1 MKPPPVAAM
10 ALAVLVLTA
19 VTLAAQLPETW
30 RHWQFAAPIE
40 VTPVEEPR
48 FVSVLVPDAVT
59 TAAARDWADLRVID
73 EAAREVPYV
82 LEARDARERR
92 EWRAARLLDPGFVP
106 GQYSQAVLD
115 LGFDPAVHNAVDLE
129 LGGLEDVQAGLQ
141 IAVSDD
147 GRSWQIAAESVPIF
161 RLRET
166 ARGER
171 TDATYPASR
180 SRYVRLRIL
189 EGSRQVAITSA
200 RVAHEVVTPAER
212 APAGVALASAPQDG
226 QSNESVWISAGD
238 GAERRV
244 AEIRFETSALQ
255 LSRVVAV
262 ETADEHARWR
272 RVATGEI
279 RRVPGSADWRLSI
292 QFPEAVGRRWRVT
305 VRNGDDPPVPDLVP
319 ALYATPRRVVF
330 RQEPGR
336 TYRLIYGHAR
346 PDPPRY
352 DLARLTSPEVLVAA
366 APASLGAPVV
376 NEGFVDATPWTE
388 RHPAMVWVAVAVAV
402 LLLGAMALR
411 TLRSS
416 ASGIS

>member
-1 MKPPPVAAM
+1 MRRPPAAAM
-10 ALAVLVLTA
+10 WLGALMLAA

-40 VTPVEEPR
+40 VTPAEEPR

-59 TAAARDWADLRVID
+59 AAAARDWADLRVID

-92 EWRAARLLDPGFVP
+92 EWRAARLLDPGVVP

-115 LGFDPAVHNAVDLE
+115 LGSDPGVHNAVVLE
-129 LGGLEDVQAGLQ
+129 LGGTEDVQAGLQ

-147 GRSWQIAAESVPIF
+147 GQSWQIAAESVPIF

-189 EGSRQVAITSA
+189 ESGRQVGITSA

-212 APAGVALASAPQDG
+212 VSAAVALVPAPHDEQSAE
-226 QSNESVWISAGD
+226 NVWISEGE
-238 GAERRV
+238 GAEWRI
-244 AEIRFETSALQ
+244 AEVRFETSAPQ
-255 LSRVVAV
+255 LSRLVVL
-262 ETADEHARWR
+262 ETADEHDRWR

-279 RRVPGSADWRLSI
+279 RRTPGATDRPLSL

-319 ALYATPRRVVF
+319 VLYATPRRVVF
-330 RQEPGR
+330 RQDPGR

-352 DLARLTSPEVLVAA
+352 DLARLTSPDALIAA
-366 APASLGAPVV
+366 APALLGAPIV
-376 NEGFVDATPWTE
+376 NAGFVDATPWTE
-388 RHPAMVWVAVAVAV
+388 QHPAVVWVAVAVAV
-402 LLLGAMALR
+402 LLLGAMAVR

>member
-1 MKPPPVAAM
+1 MWLAA
-10 ALAVLVLTA
+10 LVLAA
-19 VTLAAQLPETW
+19 VALDAQLPETW

-40 VTPVEEPR
+40 VTPAEEPR

-59 TAAARDWADLRVID
+59 AAAARDWADLRVID

-82 LEARDARERR
+82 LEARDRRDRR

-115 LGFDPAVHNAVDLE
+115 LGSDPGVHNAVVLE
-129 LGGLEDVQAGLQ
+129 LGGTGDVQAGLQ

-147 GRSWQIAAESVPIF
+147 GQSWQIAAESVPIF

-212 APAGVALASAPQDG
+212 APAGVALAPAPQDG
-226 QSNESVWISAGD
+226 QSNESVWMSGD
-238 GAERRV
+238 RAERRI
-244 AEIRFETSALQ
+244 AEVRFETSESQ
-255 LSRVVAV
+255 LARLVVL
-262 ETADEHARWR
+262 ETADEHDRWR

-279 RRVPGSADWRLSI
+279 RRMPGSADRRLSI

-305 VRNGDDPPVPDLVP
+305 VQNGDDPPVPDLVP
-319 ALYATPRRVVF
+319 VLYATPRRVVF

-352 DLARLTSPEVLVAA
+352 DLARLTSPDVLVTA
-366 APASLGAPVV
+366 APALLGAPVV

-388 RHPAMVWVAVAVAV
+388 RHPAVVWVAVAVAV
-402 LLLGAMALR
+402 LLLGAMAVR